1 MDKGII
7 KNLENNVS
15 RAIDMIAN
23 LKKEKSIL
31 EKENESLRRRIGEF
45 AGQLAEQKNALAA
58 HDKALRQARPDSE
71 LQEVKDRLK
80 KLVGKLAALEDSWT

>member
-7 KNLENNVS
+7 KNLEINVG
-15 RAIDMIAN
+15 RAIEMIAY
-23 LKKEKSIL
+23 LKKEKSTL

-45 AGQLAEQKNALAA
+45 AGQLAEQKKALAA
-58 HDKALRQARPDSE
+58 HGKALRQARPDSG
-71 LQEVKDRLK
+71 LQEVRDRLE